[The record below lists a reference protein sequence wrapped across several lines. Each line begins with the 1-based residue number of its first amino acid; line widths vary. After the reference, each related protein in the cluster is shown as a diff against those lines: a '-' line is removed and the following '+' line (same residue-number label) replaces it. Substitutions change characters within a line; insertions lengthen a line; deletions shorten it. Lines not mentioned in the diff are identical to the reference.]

1 MTALNKFQKYLII
14 FLSLFSIFFLGF
26 YVGKQDLDANFVRKD
41 FKVEITRKDPP
52 AKELDFALFWEVWDE
67 VSRNYLEKPVDSK
80 AMMYGAIQGMVSS
93 LGDPYTSFLPPSE
106 NKDAED
112 SLNGTYEGIGAELG
126 FKEEQIVVVSP
137 FDGSPAKEAGIR
149 PGDIIIK
156 IGEESTFGLDLTEAV
171 KKIRGAAGTTVNLT
185 VGRDGVKEPFNVVI
199 KRGRITV
206 ESVKWENKGEGIAYI
221 RVSRF
226 GEDTNRLWEQSVK
239 EINVQMPELNAIV
252 LDLRGNPGGYLDS
265 AIFLAGE
272 FFKDMPVI
280 YEENSA
286 GKQAERVTTRVG
298 SFIGVPVVA
307 LIDGGSASASEILAA
322 AVKDNASAVLV
333 GEKSFGKGTIQDVV
347 EFPDGSGVHIT
358 IAKWLTPKKEWVHKK
373 GITPDKEV
381 KISEED
387 IKAEKDPQLDEA
399 LETAR
404 NF

>member
-1 MTALNKFQKYLII
+1 
-14 FLSLFSIFFLGF
+14 
-26 YVGKQDLDANFVRKD
+26 
-41 FKVEITRKDPP
+41 
-52 AKELDFALFWEVWDE
+52 
-67 VSRNYLEKPVDSK
+67 
-80 AMMYGAIQGMVSS
+80 
-93 LGDPYTSFLPPSE
+93 
-106 NKDAED
+106 
-112 SLNGTYEGIGAELG
+112 YEGIGAELG

-206 ESVKWENKGEGIAYI
+206 ESVKWENKGDGIAYI

>member
-1 MTALNKFQKYLII
+1 MTALNKFQKYVIYTLI
-14 FLSLFSIFFLGF
+14 LSSVFFVGF
-26 YVGKQDLDANFVRKD
+26 YAGKQGLDAKFVRKD

-52 AKELDFALFWEVWDE
+52 AKEIDFALFWEVWDE

-149 PGDIIIK
+149 PGDVIIK
-156 IGEESTFGLDLTEAV
+156 IGEESTFGMDLTEAV

-185 VGRDGVKEPFNVVI
+185 IGRDGTKEPFNVVI

-206 ESVKWENKGEGIAYI
+206 DSVKWENKGDGIAYI

-239 EINVQMPELNAIV
+239 EINVQMPELNAVV

-265 AIFLAGE
+265 AIYLAGE
-272 FFKDMPVI
+272 FFKDKPVI

-286 GKQAERVTTRVG
+286 GKQEDRVTTRVG
-298 SFIGVPVVA
+298 SFIGLPVVV

-322 AVKDNASAVLV
+322 AVRDNADAILI

-358 IAKWLTPKKEWVHKK
+358 IAKWLTPSKEWVHKK
-373 GITPDKEV
+373 GITPDETV
-381 KISEED
+381 EISDED
-387 IKAEKDPQLDEA
+387 IKNDKDPQLEKA
-399 LETAR
+399 LEKAR